1 LLLSTLDI
9 RRKEPKML
17 RNNISARNHLAMV
30 GTLTIILLGSF
41 GCAGQNWVID
51 TVREMDKDLVVR
63 MGKIEAA
70 AAAEKTRVDQQL
82 TEVRGIGTDAR
93 NRADEAGRAAQVAT
107 QKADAAIQKTDVA
120 TPKADPATPK
130 DDVATQKVDAAI
142 QKADVASQKA
152 DAATQKADAVDG
164 RLTRVLA
171 NRLKRTQVQQA
182 DVTFD
187 TGKSVLRANAQT
199 ALFGILKVLADNPTY
214 TADLMGHTDTV
225 GRADKNVILSW
236 QREEVVRRFMVEKGV
251 AANRLFFIG
260 VGEELSGDDAN
271 DAAKREKNRRV
282 TITVFKS
289 ED

>member
-1 LLLSTLDI
+1 
-9 RRKEPKML
+9 ML

-30 GTLTIILLGSF
+30 STLTIILLGSF

-63 MGKIEAA
+63 MGKIEAT

-107 QKADAAIQKTDVA
+107 QKADAA
-120 TPKADPATPK
+120 TPKADAATPK

-152 DAATQKADAVDG
+152 DAVDG
-164 RLTRVLA
+164 RLTQVLA

-282 TITVFKS
+282 TITVFKP